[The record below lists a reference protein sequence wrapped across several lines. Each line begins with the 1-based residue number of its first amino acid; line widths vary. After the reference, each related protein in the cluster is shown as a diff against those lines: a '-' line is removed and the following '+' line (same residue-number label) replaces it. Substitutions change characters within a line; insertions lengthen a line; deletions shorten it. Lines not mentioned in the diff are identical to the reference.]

1 MSKKTRNLTNKAGKL
16 MKCDGQM
23 LKKVIEAKGYKCHEL
38 SKMLGYCS
46 DYLTTCC
53 RTNKISDVAAK
64 YLMDYK
70 IFPQMYDL
78 EGEIKIGEPK
88 EVKIDKDD
96 KEAADKLN
104 KRIDMINSNS
114 VYGMFKSDKE
124 ALAQE
129 VKEILNRRYGTLEKE
144 VKFGTPYGIVRSE
157 RNLRNYIMQAI
168 GPNSPNFGTNLIG
181 VRDMLENACFN
192 GMPYDLEDMRN
203 DLLSFAANVD
213 KYPEKWVDF
222 VRRMSLQY
230 EPDRKRTPF
239 EPTAQE
245 IKKVLNEKYGNPEK
259 GVKGIDYGYGHAPKN
274 PSFYAAG
281 HTIAKGFYQLMQ
293 AAMDDLKHDREFKEM
308 IKQAVKEAYEEL

>member
-38 SKMLGYCS
+38 SKMLRYCS

-70 IFPQMYDL
+70 IFPKMYDL
-78 EGEIKIGEPK
+78 EGEIKVGEPK

-104 KRIDMINSNS
+104 KRMDMINSNS

-129 VKEILNRRYGTLEKE
+129 IKEILNRRYGTLE
-144 VKFGTPYGIVRSE
+144 
-157 RNLRNYIMQAI
+157 
-168 GPNSPNFGTNLIG
+168 
-181 VRDMLENACFN
+181 
-192 GMPYDLEDMRN
+192 
-203 DLLSFAANVD
+203 NVD
-213 KYPEKWVDF
+213 DSYKSTKE
-222 VRRMSLQY
+222 
-230 EPDRKRTPF
+230 
-239 EPTAQE
+239 
-245 IKKVLNEKYGNPEK
+245 VLNEKYWKLNK
-259 GVKGIDYGYGHAPKN
+259 DTKFGYGHVPSN
-274 PSFYAAG
+274 PGYTYAG
-281 HTIAKGFYQLMQ
+281 HEITWGFSHLMH
-293 AAMDDLKHDREFKEM
+293 AVMDDLKRDPEFKEL